1 MQLAPNII
9 RNTLVPTQPQL
20 PGKAVGEGERQEQ
33 TDGRTDS
40 PPAWL
45 KKKKR
50 RRIIQSSTF
59 SAKTNKTPHQT
70 CARDGA
76 CGACIVT
83 HARAPGFALRFL
95 IASSEGSCPG
105 CRTAGS
111 RSTHPRERLPRAH
124 GLIGPPLIL
133 KSIHLGS
140 VVFL

>member
-20 PGKAVGEGERQEQ
+20 PWKAVGEGERQEQ
-33 TDGRTDS
+33 TDGWTDRL
-40 PPAWL
+40 PASL
-45 KKKKR
+45 IKKKKEEELFKVALSLPK
-50 RRIIQSSTF
+50 QTS
-59 SAKTNKTPHQT
+59 PHIRLVRGT
-70 CARDGA
+70 EHVERAP
-76 CGACIVT
+76 
-83 HARAPGFALRFL
+83 ARAPGFALRFL